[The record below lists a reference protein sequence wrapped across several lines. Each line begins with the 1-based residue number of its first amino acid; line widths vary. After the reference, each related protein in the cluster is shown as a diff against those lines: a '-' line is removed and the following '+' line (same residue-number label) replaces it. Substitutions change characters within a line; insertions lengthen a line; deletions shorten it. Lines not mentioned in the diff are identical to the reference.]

1 MPIAGSGIALGVV
14 AALGA
19 VRGLRSLVFDV
30 GTRDPA
36 AFIAAVVVLALVA
49 LLASWLPARS
59 ATRVDPVRVL
69 GRE

>member
-1 MPIAGSGIALGVV
+1 VV
-14 AALGA
+14 
-19 VRGLRSLVFDV
+19 DV